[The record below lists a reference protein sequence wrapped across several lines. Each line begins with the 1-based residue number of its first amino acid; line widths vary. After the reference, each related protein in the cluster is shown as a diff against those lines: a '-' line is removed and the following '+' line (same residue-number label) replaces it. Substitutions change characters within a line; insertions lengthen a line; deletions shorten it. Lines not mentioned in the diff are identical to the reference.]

1 MPLPNTCTYLNISIQ
16 LVIHLKP
23 QVLAVCTILQVCGP
37 LLFQQSCKHIL
48 SDKEKCCKHIEHTWE
63 ATTRL
68 SSGVN
73 RTRMA
78 SYKLCT
84 LVFDFSLITCRM
96 SSSTFKS
103 IKDSFTTSL
112 PADPAATT
120 LNPASSKSELSE
132 PPFKISMTIL
142 GPSLCLNFSV
152 LPMSI
157 YKKV

>member
-1 MPLPNTCTYLNISIQ
+1 
-16 LVIHLKP
+16 
-23 QVLAVCTILQVCGP
+23 
-37 LLFQQSCKHIL
+37 
-48 SDKEKCCKHIEHTWE
+48 
-63 ATTRL
+63 
-68 SSGVN
+68 
-73 RTRMA
+73 
-78 SYKLCT
+78 
-84 LVFDFSLITCRM
+84 
-96 SSSTFKS
+96 
-103 IKDSFTTSL
+103 L